1 MLDRMF
7 DYRARGSSFSTEV
20 LAGVTTFL
28 TMAYIV
34 FVNPAI
40 LSGVVDVAKDG
51 QGAKDEFFGAVFV
64 ATCVAS
70 AIACFIM
77 GFFAN
82 FPAGLAPGMGINAF
96 FTFGVVKGMGL
107 SWQIA
112 LAAVFVAGLIFLAL
126 SLVPFRRWLI
136 NSIPP
141 SLKLAMAAGIGF
153 FLGMIALQSAGI
165 VVDHPATLV
174 TVPKDLAVW
183 PILLTGAGL
192 VLMAVFHHFK
202 VPGGILLVILGLTA
216 VGIAFQLPDA
226 KGVVPAL
233 SKIASA
239 PPDPSVTLLKMDL
252 EGLFQLALL
261 PLITIVFTFL
271 VVDLFDSAGTI
282 VGLAHQGK
290 LLDENYQMEGLGR
303 PLVADSVGTV
313 AGAALGTST
322 VTTYIESASGIEA
335 GGKTGLTAVVVGLL
349 FLAALFF
356 APLAQS
362 IPSYATA
369 AAILFV
375 AAVMARALGEL
386 NWDDPTDY
394 VPAILMALAMP
405 VTFSITA
412 GIGIGFFSYIAIKIL
427 TFRFRDL
434 NIAVLVVGI
443 IFALYFAPS
452 ILKKILAYL

>member
-1 MLDRMF
+1 MLDRVF

-20 LAGVTTFL
+20 LAGITTFL

-40 LSGVVDVAKDG
+40 LSGVIDVAKDG
-51 QGAKDEFFGAVFV
+51 KAAKDEFFGAVFV
-64 ATCVAS
+64 ATCVAA
-70 AIACFIM
+70 AIACFVM

-112 LAAVFVAGLIFLAL
+112 LAAVFVAGLIFLLL

-141 SLKLAMAAGIGF
+141 PLKLAMAAGIGF
-153 FLGMIALQSAGI
+153 FLGMIALQSAG
-165 VVDHPATLV
+165 VVVNHPATLV
-174 TVPKDLAVW
+174 TAPTDFAIW
-183 PILLTGAGL
+183 PIVLTGAGL
-192 VLMAVFHHFK
+192 VVMTVLNHFK
-202 VPGGILLVILGLTA
+202 VPGGILLVILGLT
-216 VGIAFQLPDA
+216 VIGIVFQLPDSR
-226 KGVVPAL
+226 GVAPTFTQITSL
-233 SKIASA
+233 
-239 PPDPSVTLLKMDL
+239 PPDPSATLLKMDL

-261 PLITIVFTFL
+261 PMVTIIFTFL

-335 GGKTGLTAVVVGLL
+335 GGKTGLTAVVVGVL
-349 FLAALFF
+349 FLAALFI

-375 AAVMARALGEL
+375 AAVMSRALGEI
-386 NWDDPTDY
+386 NWDDATDY
-394 VPAILMALAMP
+394 VPAVLMALAMP
-405 VTFSITA
+405 LTFSISA
-412 GIGIGFFSYIAIKIL
+412 GIGIGFFSYIAIKLL

-434 NIAVLVVGI
+434 NLAVLVVGV
-443 IFALYFAPS
+443 IFALYFAPT
-452 ILKKILAYL
+452 IMKMIIPE

>member
-1 MLDRMF
+1 MLDRIF
-7 DYRARGSSFSTEV
+7 DYRERGSTLGTEV
-20 LAGVTTFL
+20 LAGITTFL

-40 LSGVVDVAKDG
+40 LSGVIDVAKDG
-51 QGAKDEFFGAVFV
+51 EPAKDAFFGAVFV

-70 AIACFIM
+70 AIACFVM

-107 SWQIA
+107 SWEIA
-112 LAAVFVAGLIFLAL
+112 LAAVFIAGVIFLIL
-126 SLVPFRRWLI
+126 SVLPFRRWLI

-153 FLGMIALQSAGI
+153 FLGMIALQSAG
-165 VVDHPATLV
+165 VVIDHPATLV
-174 TVPKDLAVW
+174 TAPKDFALW
-183 PILLTGAGL
+183 PIVLTGAGL
-192 VLMAVFHHFK
+192 VLMAVLTYFR
-202 VPGGILLVILGLTA
+202 VPGGILIVILVLTA
-216 VGIAFQLPDA
+216 AGIFFQLPDA
-226 KGVVPAL
+226 KGVVPTFTQ
-233 SKIASA
+233 IAST
-239 PPDPSVTLLKMDL
+239 PPDPSPTLLKMDV

-271 VVDLFDSAGTI
+271 VIDLFDSAGTI

-290 LLDENYQMEGLGR
+290 LLDENYQMAGLGR

-335 GGKTGLTAVVVGLL
+335 GGKTGLTAVVVGFL

-356 APLAQS
+356 APLAKS

-375 AAVMARALGEL
+375 AAMMARALGEL
-386 NWDDPTDY
+386 NWEDPTDF

-412 GIGIGFFSYIAIKIL
+412 GIGIGFLSFIAIKVL
-427 TFRFRDL
+427 TLRLRDL
-434 NIAVLVVGI
+434 NVAVLVVGI
-443 IFALYFAPS
+443 IFALYFAPT
-452 ILKKILAYL
+452 ILREIVALL